1 MKLAKNTQLER
12 NLVNQ
17 VPIYQAVSDAKKA
30 IKVLIYFS
38 ASELGR
44 VKAILKRLKSRIT
57 KTLC

>member
-38 ASELGR
+38 ASELGW
-44 VKAILKRLKSRIT
+44 VKAILTRLKSRIT